1 MGVDPFSALIDCMP
15 GRDLIV
21 GSMTCNHDGGG
32 GAGGG
37 GGGYAQRLLSVSI
50 WSEQFCRI

>member
-21 GSMTCNHDGGG
+21 GSMTCNQDGGG

-37 GGGYAQRLLSVSI
+37 GGGMPNVYSL
-50 WSEQFCRI
+50 